1 MLNVD
6 DAQRKLRDLTVRVLE
21 TELIPLTEATGR
33 VVAAT
38 VRAPM
43 DLPPFDASAMDGYAL
58 HANDLNLGRELV
70 VVGESRAGHAHLGP
84 LVPGSAVRILT
95 GAPIPKGTAAV
106 VIQEDVARDGDQIRL
121 SGSIEAGENIRRRG
135 HDVAKTRSLVA
146 SGDRLDAYKISWL
159 AACGVTQITVARRI
173 RMALFSTGDELID
186 PGNPLGPG
194 QIYDANRVALRELV
208 SERSVEVLDLGVI
221 PDDPTAIKQ
230 TLDTASEAA
239 DIIVTSGGVSVG
251 DADYVKDAV
260 DQSGS
265 IAFWKI
271 ALKPGKPL
279 AVGRVG
285 KALFFGLPGNPVS
298 TIITY
303 LLFVAPTIDRLCG
316 MPDNT
321 PYRLAAILQGSIEH
335 RQGRREYVRGIF
347 ETKGNHV
354 SVSPTGDQSSNRLA
368 TFAKANCLIVVPEE
382 AEGLKTGAVVDILLL
397 PTDRGH
403 IWTG

>member
-1 MLNVD
+1 M
-6 DAQRKLRDLTVRVLE
+6 
-21 TELIPLTEATGR
+21 
-33 VVAAT
+33 
-38 VRAPM
+38 
-43 DLPPFDASAMDGYAL
+43 
-58 HANDLNLGRELV
+58 
-70 VVGESRAGHAHLGP
+70 
-84 LVPGSAVRILT
+84 
-95 GAPIPKGTAAV
+95 
-106 VIQEDVARDGDQIRL
+106 
-121 SGSIEAGENIRRRG
+121 
-135 HDVAKTRSLVA
+135 
-146 SGDRLDAYKISWL
+146 
-159 AACGVTQITVARRI
+159 
-173 RMALFSTGDELID
+173 
-186 PGNPLGPG
+186 
-194 QIYDANRVALRELV
+194 
-208 SERSVEVLDLGVI
+208 LDLGVI

-382 AEGLKTGAVVDILLL
+382 TEGLKTGAVVDILLL